1 VFVLRTAGV
10 VGEEPRVE
18 DVLREG
24 FVLPDVKRLHA
35 GQYPSL

>member
-10 VGEEPRVE
+10 VGEQPRVE

-24 FVLPDVKRLHA
+24 FVVLDVKRLHA